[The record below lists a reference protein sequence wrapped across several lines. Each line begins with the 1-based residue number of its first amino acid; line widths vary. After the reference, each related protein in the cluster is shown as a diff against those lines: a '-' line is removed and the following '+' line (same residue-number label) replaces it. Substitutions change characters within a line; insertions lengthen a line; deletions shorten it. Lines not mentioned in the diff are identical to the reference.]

1 MTSSGGFIV
10 VKRKHPEDHG
20 RAQSKK
26 KKTETRHGLG
36 PVLLLGVGR
45 SIRKNIEEENS
56 REYLG
61 RGKPCHYKE
70 SRDLGERRSMNCNS

>member
-1 MTSSGGFIV
+1 MYIVATLNECTLKNGCFMTSSGGFIV
-10 VKRKHPEDHG
+10 VKRKHPEAHG
-20 RAQSKK
+20 RAQSRK

-56 REYLG
+56 RE
-61 RGKPCHYKE
+61 
-70 SRDLGERRSMNCNS
+70 